1 MFNNLN
7 IVIGISGGI
16 AAYKAC
22 GIISYLKKEGAN
34 IYVIMTENAT
44 KFITS
49 LTLEVL
55 SGHKVVVDMFDRPD
69 YMNVEHISL
78 ARMADLFLVVPAT
91 ANILGKV
98 ANGIADDEELFV
110 MDELVHSTQL
120 RW

>member
-44 KFITS
+44 KFITP

-55 SGHKVVVDMFDRPD
+55 SGHKWQKHPYLYKNHRCRLKSQ
-69 YMNVEHISL
+69 YCI
-78 ARMADLFLVVPAT
+78 
-91 ANILGKV
+91 
-98 ANGIADDEELFV
+98 
-110 MDELVHSTQL
+110 QC
-120 RW
+120 